1 MKRILF
7 FTLALSACTL
17 YGQVKTTKNAFVS
30 LYSELEEVT
39 AENYSGVSD
48 LNIETG
54 RLIFSF
60 AIQSFMFENA
70 TMQKHF
76 NEADVMNSKEFPLA
90 KFVGEITNN
99 ASVDYQKNGDYKV
112 TVKGS
117 LTIKGTTN
125 PIETK
130 GMIKVENGKIYAN
143 ATFKLDRFLF

>member
-1 MKRILF
+1 
-7 FTLALSACTL
+7 
-17 YGQVKTTKNAFVS
+17 
-30 LYSELEEVT
+30 
-39 AENYSGVSD
+39 
-48 LNIETG
+48 
-54 RLIFSF
+54 
-60 AIQSFMFENA
+60 
-70 TMQKHF
+70 MQKHF

-143 ATFKLDRFLF
+143 ATFKLDRFLFGVDGKDGSISQILDLTVKAEYE